1 MHMLSTTN
9 SINHHK
15 KQMGGGGNSQDE
27 IYIEQQSK
35 VGPIIVASHI
45 ISEK

>member
-1 MHMLSTTN
+1 MQMLSTTN
-9 SINHHK
+9 STNHHK
-15 KQMGGGGNSQDE
+15 KQMGAGGNSQDE

-35 VGPIIVASHI
+35 VGPSIVASHL

>member
-35 VGPIIVASHI
+35 VGPSIVASHI